1 MPIGHLAK
9 IGIGWGIITVAG
21 IAGFVYSKRSV
32 DKNRYE
38 NMKIRERMR
47 KSNEGE
53 YTVESPRRYE
63 A

>member
-1 MPIGHLAK
+1 MRLNHLQK
-9 IGIGWGIITVAG
+9 IGIGWALITVVG
-21 IAGFVYSKRSV
+21 ISGFVLSKRSV
-32 DKNRYE
+32 DQNRYE

-53 YTVESPRRYE
+53 YTVETSRRFG

>member
-1 MPIGHLAK
+1 MQIGRLGK
-9 IGIGWGIITVAG
+9 IGIGWGIITVLG

-53 YTVESPRRYE
+53 YSVEFPRRY
-63 A
+63 

>member
-1 MPIGHLAK
+1 MRLNHLAK
-9 IGIGWGIITVAG
+9 IGIGWGFITIAG
-21 IAGFVYSKRSV
+21 IAGFVYSKRTV

-53 YTVESPRRYE
+53 YSAENARRYQS
-63 A
+63 